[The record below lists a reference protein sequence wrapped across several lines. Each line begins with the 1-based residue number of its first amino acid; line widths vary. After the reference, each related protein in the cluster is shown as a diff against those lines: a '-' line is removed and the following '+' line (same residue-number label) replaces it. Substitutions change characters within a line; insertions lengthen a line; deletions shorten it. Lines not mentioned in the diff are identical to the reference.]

1 MAASS
6 IIAFW
11 AVALLL
17 IVVPGADWA
26 YVIGTVLGHR
36 SVLLAVSGIVLGYAG
51 MTVVVA
57 AGVGGIVART
67 PASLTA
73 LTIAG
78 GLYLIWLGAKTVAR
92 PAAPAITADGPPPA
106 TGSGAATA
114 TGSGAASGTGSGA
127 ATGTGSGAATGTGS
141 GAATGTGR
149 ATLARGIGV
158 SGLNP
163 KGLLVF
169 LAILP
174 QFTSPR
180 GSWPLTVQLAVLGLV
195 FTLTCAAFY
204 LCIGSLAGQILHTRP
219 GAARIITRFSGTAMI
234 VIGALLL
241 AERLLA

>member
-57 AGVGGIVART
+57 AGVGGIMART

-78 GLYLIWLGAKTVAR
+78 GLYLIWLGAKTVTR
-92 PAAPAITADGPPPA
+92 PAAPAITAGGTSSGTGSAIAPA
-106 TGSGAATA
+106 TGSGIAPS
-114 TGSGAASGTGSGA
+114 TGSGT
-127 ATGTGSGAATGTGS
+127 TP
-141 GAATGTGR
+141 GTGR

-204 LCIGSLAGQILHTRP
+204 LCIGSLAGQVLRARP
-219 GAARIITRFSGTAMI
+219 GAARVITRFSGTAMI
-234 VIGALLL
+234 VIGTLLL
-241 AERLLA
+241 AERLLT

>member
-36 SVLLAVSGIVLGYAG
+36 SVLLAVGGIVLGYAG

-57 AGVGGIVART
+57 AGVGAIIART

-73 LTIAG
+73 LTIGG
-78 GLYLIWLGAKTVAR
+78 GLYLIWLGAKTVTR
-92 PAAPAITADGPPPA
+92 PTAPAITPGGAPSGA
-106 TGSGAATA
+106 GSGSASGA
-114 TGSGAASGTGSGA
+114 GSGVASGAGSGVA
-127 ATGTGSGAATGTGS
+127 S
-141 GAATGTGR
+141 GTGR
-149 ATLARGIGV
+149 ATLARGVGV

-163 KGLLVF
+163 KGLLLF

-180 GSWPLTVQLAVLGLV
+180 GSWPLTVQLAFLGLV

-204 LCIGSLAGQILHTRP
+204 LCMGSLAGQVLRTRP
-219 GAARIITRFSGTAMI
+219 GAARVITRFSGAAMI

-241 AERLLA
+241 ADRLLT

>member
-6 IIAFW
+6 IAAFW

-26 YVIGTVLGHR
+26 YVIGTVLGDR

-51 MTVVVA
+51 MTVGVA
-57 AGVGGIVART
+57 AGVGGIMART

-78 GLYLIWLGAKTVAR
+78 GLYLIWLGAKTVTR
-92 PAAPAITADGPPPA
+92 PTAHAITAG
-106 TGSGAATA
+106 GTA
-114 TGSGAASGTGSGA
+114 S
-127 ATGTGSGAATGTGS
+127 
-141 GAATGTGR
+141 GTGR

-174 QFTSPR
+174 QFASPR

-204 LCIGSLAGQILHTRP
+204 LCIGSFARKILRARP
-219 GAARIITRFSGTAMI
+219 GAARAITRFSGTAMI
-234 VIGALLL
+234 IIGALLL

>member
-1 MAASS
+1 MAVSS

-17 IVVPGADWA
+17 IIVPGADWA
-26 YVIGTVLGHR
+26 YVIGTVLGDR
-36 SVLLAVSGIVLGYAG
+36 SVLLAVGGIVLGYAG
-51 MTVVVA
+51 MTIVVA
-57 AGVGGIVART
+57 AGVGGIMARN

-78 GLYLIWLGAKTVAR
+78 GLYLIWLGAKTVTR
-92 PAAPAITADGPPPA
+92 PTAPAITADG
-106 TGSGAATA
+106 T
-114 TGSGAASGTGSGA
+114 ASGTRPGTASG
-127 ATGTGSGAATGTGS
+127 TRS
-141 GAATGTGR
+141 GTGR

-195 FTLTCAAFY
+195 FTLSCAAFY
-204 LCIGSLAGQILHTRP
+204 LCMGSLAGQILRARP
-219 GAARIITRFSGTAMI
+219 GTARAITRFSGTAMI